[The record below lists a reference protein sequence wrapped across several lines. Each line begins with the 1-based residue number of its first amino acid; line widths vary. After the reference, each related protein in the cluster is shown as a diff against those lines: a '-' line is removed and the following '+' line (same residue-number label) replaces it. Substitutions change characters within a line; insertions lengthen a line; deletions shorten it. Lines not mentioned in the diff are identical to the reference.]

1 MASINKSALVP
12 YTPAEMFAL
21 VDDID
26 SYAKFLPWCNGAR
39 VLSRT
44 EDEVRATIEL
54 SKGGV
59 DKAFTTCNRIQQNKM
74 IEVRLVEGPFKHL
87 NGFWR
92 FDALGDDGCKV
103 SLDLEFEFA
112 SRLLSTVVGPV
123 FSQIAN
129 SLVDS
134 FLKRAVDVYGKR

>member
-1 MASINKSALVP
+1 MTTINKSALVP

-21 VDDID
+21 VDDIEA
-26 SYAKFLPWCNGAR
+26 YPEFLSGCR
-39 VLSRT
+39 RTQVLSRSA
-44 EDEVRATIEL
+44 DEVRATIEL

-59 DKAFTTCNRIQQNKM
+59 EKAFTTCNRIQQNKM

-92 FDALGDDGCKV
+92 FDPLGEDGCKV
-103 SLDLEFEFA
+103 SFDLEFEFA
-112 SRLLSTVVGPV
+112 SRVLSTVVGPV

-134 FLKRAVDVYGKR
+134 FMKRAVEVYGKR